1 MADGV
6 FVIIVVRDPRSVLR
20 SWITLGEFPSV
31 AGKLSHVRKETQDQA
46 AHRYCNGY
54 LKDIAF
60 LRSELGSQLS
70 KSYYLLR
77 YEDLIHFP
85 EYHVH
90 SIFDAIDL
98 TPDKNVSREYSW
110 GLWII
115 KLTSSFIDV
124 IIALL

>member
-1 MADGV
+1 MSDGV

-20 SWITLGEFPSV
+20 SWITLGEFPLA
-31 AGKLSHVRKETQDQA
+31 AGKLSRVRNETQEQA
-46 AHRYCNGY
+46 ARRYCNGFQE
-54 LKDIAF
+54 DMVF

-77 YEDLIHFP
+77 YEDLIRFP

-98 TPDKNVSREYSW
+98 TPDKTVSRDLNGVEKTYDA
-110 GLWII
+110 GGY
-115 KLTSSFIDV
+115 
-124 IIALL
+124 